1 VPDVLVNMKF
11 FEVGKHIAKTGHIM
25 ATLQMLVSEKT
36 YQSLP
41 AEHRKVVEE
50 EAVRAWHKQRNDA
63 KASNERAEGVLA
75 QQGCQFTTVDLPAFQ
90 AAVRPLWDEWG
101 KKTGMEKTIEAIQ
114 KL

>member
-1 VPDVLVNMKF
+1 MVNLKF
-11 FEVGKHIAKTGHIM
+11 FEVGKFIAKTRHII

-36 YQSLP
+36 YQSLS
-41 AEHRKVVEE
+41 AEHRKIVDE
-50 EAVRAWHKQRNDA
+50 EAAKAWHKQRDDA
-63 KASNERAEGVLA
+63 KVGNEKAEQTLA
-75 QQGCQFTTVDLPAFQ
+75 QQGCQFSTVDLPAFQ